1 MTMIS
6 ERMKGVGLIKDGG
19 EGVTRHVAP
28 LHRVGLTEDV
38 YQRIRAA
45 IFSGELASGERLDIA
60 GLASAFGVSGQ
71 PVKEAVNR
79 LALEGLVEIRPR
91 SGTFV
96 RRLTLADMNHLLE
109 ARRMIEGFSV
119 RRIVDPDPDALATLV
134 RLADDLS
141 MLAQADPFP
150 YFDYNDHDIRFHE
163 TLVGLAGNPEISRL
177 YRSLHSH
184 YVTARA
190 YFASAQEKALASD
203 QDHSAIAAL
212 IQGGEYER
220 AAVAAEAHI
229 LAAQEGIRK
238 IFGA

>member
-1 MTMIS
+1 
-6 ERMKGVGLIKDGG
+6 MKQELGLTRNG
-19 EGVTRHVAP
+19 EEQVTRHVAP

-91 SGTFV
+91 SGTFI

-119 RRIVDPDPDALATLV
+119 RHIADPDPDALQTLA
-134 RLADDLS
+134 RLADELS
-141 MLAQADPFP
+141 ILAQANPFP

-163 TLVGLAGNPEISRL
+163 TLVGLAGNSEISRL

-190 YFASAQEKALASD
+190 YFASAQEKALAND
-203 QDHSAIAAL
+203 RDHATIASLVRA
-212 IQGGEYER
+212 GEYER
-220 AAVAAEAHI
+220 AAQAAEAHI

-238 IFGA
+238 IFGE